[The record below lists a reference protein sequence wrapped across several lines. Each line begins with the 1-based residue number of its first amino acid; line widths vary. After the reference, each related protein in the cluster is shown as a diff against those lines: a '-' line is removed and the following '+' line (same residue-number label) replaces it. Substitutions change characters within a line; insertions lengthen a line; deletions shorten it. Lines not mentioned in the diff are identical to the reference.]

1 MRVIP
6 PLAITDARLTSSSV
20 PEVAPAA
27 YAAGTT
33 YALATRVGVLGLKG
47 LIDVY
52 ESLQAGNLGNTPASS
67 PTWWKFVGSTY
78 GVYST
83 ALTYN
88 FGDKVIDSVTHEAYE
103 SLTSGNKN
111 RSLTNVP
118 TWFLAISDN
127 SFPAS
132 LRLASEPYLAGT
144 TYAIDAIAV
153 VQFAYVAGGISLMFY
168 RSLAAGNL
176 NNPPA
181 TSPAQWSPIGNDYF
195 YYSSIET
202 YPVGGRVSDS
212 NNRSAIYESTIA
224 NNLGNPLISVTTLSW
239 FPLGKTNRWGM
250 FDLLTSQRTV
260 VPSPLVVTLAPAK
273 RIDSIDLS
281 GMVNVKTARIQITS
295 SGSSVYDQTVNL
307 QKRNVSSW
315 YTHFFAPFMFK
326 KSAVKFDLTPYSN
339 SIITVTLTS
348 ASGNIEVGSLIIGS
362 QFYIGA
368 TQYNAVSDYVNYSTV
383 QREFDGSIAKLLQR
397 PGIPKT
403 SQTVWLEKDNVQAF
417 KEFLQSVD
425 ATPIAVSGID
435 DAGDG
440 YFEPIHVVGFIKS
453 APIDIAHP
461 NHAVCNMSIEAI
473 SSN

>member
-20 PEVAPAA
+20 PEVAPAT

-83 ALTYN
+83 AVTYN

-103 SLTSGNKN
+103 SLISGNKN

-118 TWFLAISDN
+118 RWFLAISDN
-127 SFPAS
+127 VIPTIITLNSTTYNS
-132 LRLASEPYLAGT
+132 GT
-144 TYAIDAIAV
+144 TYAIDTPVFIPNV
-153 VQFAYVAGGISLMFY
+153 YTAGGIDQTYYKSLT
-168 RSLAAGNL
+168 AGNL

-181 TSPAQWSPIGNDYF
+181 TSPANWVLVGNKYF
-195 YYSSIET
+195 YYSSVET
-202 YPVGGRVSDS
+202 YPVGGRVSDI
-212 NNRSAIYESTIA
+212 NNGSAIYESIIA
-224 NNLGNPLISVTTLSW
+224 NNLGNSPIPETSLSW

-260 VPSPLVVTLAPAK
+260 VPSPLVVTLTPTK

-281 GMVNVKTARIQITS
+281 GMVNVKTVQIQMTRM
-295 SGSSVYDQTVNL
+295 GSLVYDQTIDL
-307 QKRNVSSW
+307 QTRNVSSW
-315 YTHFFAPFMFK
+315 FSHFFAPFTFK
-326 KSAVKFDLTPYSN
+326 KSTVKFDLPPYTN
-339 SIITVTLTS
+339 GVVTVALTS
-348 ASGNIEVGSLIIGS
+348 LSGNVEIGSLIIGS
-362 QFYIGA
+362 QFYIGQ

-397 PGIPKT
+397 PSIPKT
-403 SQTVWLEKDNVQAF
+403 NQTVWLEKDNAQVL

-435 DAGDG
+435 DATDG
-440 YFEPIHVVGFIKS
+440 YFEPLHVVGFIKS
-453 APIDIAHP
+453 APIDLAHP
-461 NHAVCNMSIEAI
+461 THAICNMDIEAI